1 MPMNRS
7 SVTAA
12 APARSGLEVR
22 ELSHRF
28 GDRLVVDRVALA
40 VEPGAV
46 HCLVGPSGCG
56 KTTTLRLIAGL
67 EALQQGKVALNG
79 RTLAEPGHSLPP
91 ERRRVG
97 LMFQDFALFP
107 HLRVGENVAFGLTG
121 RDRQARDRR
130 AAELLAAGEMNGDAR
145 APPHNPSGGEGQA

>member
-1 MPMNRS
+1 MNRS
-7 SVTAA
+7 RVTAA

-28 GDRLVVDRVALA
+28 GDRLVVDHVALG

-67 EALQQGKVALNG
+67 EALQQGKVALMAGCWPSRGTACRRNG
-79 RTLAEPGHSLPP
+79 GA
-91 ERRRVG
+91 
-97 LMFQDFALFP
+97 
-107 HLRVGENVAFGLTG
+107 
-121 RDRQARDRR
+121 
-130 AAELLAAGEMNGDAR
+130 
-145 APPHNPSGGEGQA
+145 SG